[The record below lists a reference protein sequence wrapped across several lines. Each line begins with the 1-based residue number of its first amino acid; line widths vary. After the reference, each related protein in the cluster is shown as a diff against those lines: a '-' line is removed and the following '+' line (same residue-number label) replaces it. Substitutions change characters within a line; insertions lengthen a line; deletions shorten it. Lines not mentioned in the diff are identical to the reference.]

1 MARVDILT
9 GVERQRRR
17 SDNEQLSILRE
28 AFRPGAVVAAVARS
42 HDIRAQQIYHWRK
55 RFAAFNEAPVFL
67 PVSMIDDG
75 VPDITEV
82 KQGVVSPQP
91 MATLPI
97 EISLRNGRILKVP
110 AAMDRS
116 VLSSLIACVEAA

>member
-1 MARVDILT
+1 
-9 GVERQRRR
+9 
-17 SDNEQLSILRE
+17 
-28 AFRPGAVVAAVARS
+28 
-42 HDIRAQQIYHWRK
+42 
-55 RFAAFNEAPVFL
+55 
-67 PVSMIDDG
+67 
-75 VPDITEV
+75 
-82 KQGVVSPQP
+82 